1 MRINKITQR
10 RVVAIEAN
18 SISASPA
25 DVLLGSDKNTTNS
38 INLKLALK
46 RFLFPNENKM
56 LVCLIGAATKHIVR
70 GSSSFGLFLYKTALA

>member
-1 MRINKITQR
+1 LLQANNPLLMRINKITQR

-46 RFLFPNENKM
+46 RFLFPNENKIAC
-56 LVCLIGAATKHIVR
+56 V
-70 GSSSFGLFLYKTALA
+70 SD

>member
-25 DVLLGSDKNTTNS
+25 DVLLLGSDKNTTNS

-46 RFLFPNENKM
+46 RFLFPNENKIAC
-56 LVCLIGAATKHIVR
+56 V
-70 GSSSFGLFLYKTALA
+70 SD

>member
-1 MRINKITQR
+1 LLQANNPLLMRINNITQR

-46 RFLFPNENKM
+46 MFCFQMK
-56 LVCLIGAATKHIVR
+56 TKSPRI
-70 GSSSFGLFLYKTALA
+70 